1 MKIRILV
8 AIIAVFNVSVLA
20 QEKALWKAGA
30 ATAVI
35 TPEKPMRM
43 SGYGARIKP
52 ATGKDQDLFGKAL
65 AIEDQKGNRVVFIT
79 LDLIGVT
86 AKVMAHVVMCEIRK
100 FGFLAGTPYHGLG
113 VIDGDDFLPGRWCAV
128 ALDPFQ

>member
-8 AIIAVFNVSVLA
+8 AIIAVLNMSVSA
-20 QEKALWKAGA
+20 QEKALWKAGV
-30 ATAVI
+30 ATTVI
-35 TPEKPMRM
+35 TPDKPMRM
-43 SGYGARIKP
+43 AGYGARIKP

-86 AKVMAHVVMCEIRK
+86 AEWRAAVNQVVLEN
-100 FGFLAGTPYHGLG
+100 Y
-113 VIDGDDFLPGRWCAV
+113 
-128 ALDPFQ
+128 